1 MFFQRWCRKYSQTAN
16 FSKLRSENDINLHVK
31 EVERRGNK
39 INIEDEENKLSDHDT
54 QKNEIIEDLKNV
66 EYNHPEN
73 LIFRMALRYSEV
85 GKILDTKY
93 ISTSSIGFTLP
104 PGIYE
109 ISDIDLTLTPSLP
122 KVVKVNIIIDDN
134 RLRSNL
140 TTNKTKKFTRK
151 SFFYTIMGFTQ
162 SHSGP

>member
-1 MFFQRWCRKYSQTAN
+1 
-16 FSKLRSENDINLHVK
+16 
-31 EVERRGNK
+31 
-39 INIEDEENKLSDHDT
+39 
-54 QKNEIIEDLKNV
+54 
-66 EYNHPEN
+66 
-73 LIFRMALRYSEV
+73 MALTYSEV

-109 ISDIDLTLTPSLP
+109 ISDIDLMLTSSLP

-134 RLRSNL
+134 RLRSIL

-151 SFFYTIMGFTQ
+151 PFFYTIMGFTQ
-162 SHSGP
+162 SHSGPLGDNKFFFN